1 MVTYCIS
8 RELAKRGHSVIVYTS
23 DMKDKYT
30 RLNSG
35 AEEIDGVRVYRF
47 RSIGTMLTRDMQVFV
62 TPDIIPSLKDEGD
75 SFDIVHIHEY
85 RSFQNIFVHRY
96 ARKYGVPYVLNA
108 HGSLPRIMAKRRLKW
123 IYDIF
128 FGYRLLR
135 DASKV
140 IAEGQEEAEQYK
152 AMGVR
157 EEKIVVISN
166 GIDLSEF
173 SDLPPKGCFK
183 KKFNIPED
191 KKIIL
196 YLGRIHKIKGIDF
209 LVKAYAH
216 LTKSMNFNDAIL
228 VIAGP
233 DDGYLRETQALI
245 NSLKIDDI
253 VLLTGPLYGRDK
265 LEAYIDADVY
275 VLPSRYENWGLTAL
289 EAVACGTPVILT
301 ENCGAAKYF
310 KDKVGL
316 VVKPDSSHL
325 AEALLEMFLSQDKR
339 ELFRENGRTLIEKFS
354 ISEVVSELEKVYEE
368 VRSSGRT

>member
-1 MVTYCIS
+1 
-8 RELAKRGHSVIVYTS
+8 
-23 DMKDKYT
+23 
-30 RLNSG
+30 
-35 AEEIDGVRVYRF
+35 
-47 RSIGTMLTRDMQVFV
+47 
-62 TPDIIPSLKDEGD
+62 
-75 SFDIVHIHEY
+75 
-85 RSFQNIFVHRY
+85 
-96 ARKYGVPYVLNA
+96 
-108 HGSLPRIMAKRRLKW
+108 
-123 IYDIF
+123 
-128 FGYRLLR
+128 LR